1 MYLGFIY
8 LFIFVLVCLFQLV
21 NQFSNNS
28 FEFFMQY
35 VIYFNLIGIS
45 CGIVK
50 FRGLKSFFVCHS
62 TLRHLLAYKSL
73 ELLCDSLCRGHFS
86 SDGVPQNV
94 GQLCSVEFKFYVHF
108 SVTFQVA
115 CWVVVS
121 GICQCSHYAKTRVTN
136 FPYRSLG
143 LSNPFESEGRCVEH
157 LWCMGNITSGCCR
170 YSVSSVNNTDTF
182 HLSFVAAV
190 SKRIVYISLLVAMG
204 MNALTRTSSL
214 PLTMCMPAQ
223 VINRY
228 FNCV

>member
-1 MYLGFIY
+1 M
-8 LFIFVLVCLFQLV
+8 
-21 NQFSNNS
+21 
-28 FEFFMQY
+28 
-35 VIYFNLIGIS
+35 
-45 CGIVK
+45 
-50 FRGLKSFFVCHS
+50 
-62 TLRHLLAYKSL
+62 
-73 ELLCDSLCRGHFS
+73 
-86 SDGVPQNV
+86 
-94 GQLCSVEFKFYVHF
+94 
-108 SVTFQVA
+108 
-115 CWVVVS
+115 
-121 GICQCSHYAKTRVTN
+121 TN

-228 FNCV
+228 FNCVWYLKSARFPAEQRCGLHKSRILLNYTWWTALWRSTHQVCLRYQVWHSTLHI